1 MGPYFIAT
9 QIGVMGQEE
18 MWNPIYV
25 IGNSLKVRL
34 DLSLERWLEQ
44 EKVN

>member
-18 MWNPIYV
+18 MWNSAYIM
-25 IGNSLKVRL
+25 GHSLKVRL
-34 DLSLERWLEQ
+34 DLSLERRLEQ